1 MFTDVSI
8 FFFSVF
14 LWGGCQR
21 DIKIMFIIILLLLC
35 VFYKSGARNDT
46 C

>member
-8 FFFSVF
+8 FFQCFFV
-14 LWGGCQR
+14 GGYQR
-21 DIKIMFIIILLLLC
+21 DIKITFIIILLLLC

>member
-8 FFFSVF
+8 FFQCF
-14 LWGGCQR
+14 LWGQR